1 MEAEDFVKLFKKEK
15 EIYFKDCFSKKNK
28 SETTRLISE
37 INLSTKQKIVFKQAL
52 DSAFTDIFYTILL
65 GLDGCTSIG
74 NEQISYNLKDE
85 NGNQIS
91 GDIESHAYEYFHGDK
106 KDLIL

>member
-1 MEAEDFVKLFKKEK
+1 MLSSLKRKKK
-15 EIYFKDCFSKKNK
+15 SILKIVSQKKNK

-37 INLSTKQKIVFKQAL
+37 INLSTKQEIVFKQAL